1 MKEQYDIHLKNLNE
15 CAKLAKKISKFIQHE
30 SFLCLYGDL
39 GSGKTTFARFL
50 INSLADKKTKV
61 LSPTFPILQT
71 YDLSKIKI
79 WHYDLYRISKKD
91 EIFNLD
97 FETALK
103 DCVIVEWPEIVKD
116 FLPKNRI
123 DFFFFEDKHFNRRV
137 KIKFFGKIY
146 KKELNEKIF

>member
-1 MKEQYDIHLKNLNE
+1 MKV
-15 CAKLAKKISKFIQHE
+15 
-30 SFLCLYGDL
+30 
-39 GSGKTTFARFL
+39 
-50 INSLADKKTKV
+50 IN
-61 LSPTFPILQT
+61 I
-71 YDLSKIKI
+71 DLSKIKI